1 MLERSQN
8 LLRNP
13 ATLIRPFGAVFFTQ
27 NAHVCKMGSHYAI
40 SGIRSATGPLPSGL
54 RAGESGA
61 ELAFE
66 YYQQREALTVDHKG
80 DDLQD
85 VVSVA
90 DKRVEAFV
98 KQRIQS
104 AFPEDGFLGE
114 ESGARLPDARVLWVV
129 DPIDGTSCFLNGLHT
144 WCLSLA
150 IVADGEPVIGV
161 VYDPNHREL
170 FHALRGHGAWLND
183 APIRPHPATT
193 VKEGVMGV
201 GTSHRVTP
209 ADFLPFL
216 QALLSDG
223 GMFIRNGSGAL
234 MSAWAAAGRLIGY
247 YEPHM
252 NPWDA
257 LPGLVLMREAGG
269 ASNDFL
275 AQEGIQRGNPLLLAS
290 QTLYPQLKKMIPQP
304 LH

>member
-1 MLERSQN
+1 M
-8 LLRNP
+8 
-13 ATLIRPFGAVFFTQ
+13 
-27 NAHVCKMGSHYAI
+27 
-40 SGIRSATGPLPSGL
+40 
-54 RAGESGA
+54 
-61 ELAFE
+61 
-66 YYQQREALTVDHKG
+66 TVDHKG

-114 ESGARLPDARVLWVV
+114 ERRPPARRASAVVV
-129 DPIDGTSCFLNGLHT
+129 DPSMAPAVSSTACT
-144 WCLSLA
+144 RCLSLA

-170 FHALRGHGAWLND
+170 FHALRPWRGS
-183 APIRPHPATT
+183 TT
-193 VKEGVMGV
+193 LRSVRTRDDGQRGRD
-201 GTSHRVTP
+201 GRRHLASRHP

-234 MSAWAAAGRLIGY
+234 MSAGGGGPVDWLLRAAH
-247 YEPHM
+247 EPVG
-252 NPWDA
+252 PC
-257 LPGLVLMREAGG
+257 
-269 ASNDFL
+269 
-275 AQEGIQRGNPLLLAS
+275 RGWC
-290 QTLYPQLKKMIPQP
+290 
-304 LH
+304 

>member
-1 MLERSQN
+1 MRAQGVEIANTKSSLVDVVTAADREAEQLVAEALRAARPQDG
-8 LLRNP
+8 LLGEEGLSAP
-13 ATLIRPFGAVFFTQ
+13 
-27 NAHVCKMGSHYAI
+27 SI
-40 SGIRSATGPLPSGL
+40 SGIT
-54 RAGESGA
+54 
-61 ELAFE
+61 
-66 YYQQREALTVDHKG
+66 
-80 DDLQD
+80 
-85 VVSVA
+85 
-90 DKRVEAFV
+90 
-98 KQRIQS
+98 
-104 AFPEDGFLGE
+104 
-114 ESGARLPDARVLWVV
+114 WVV

>member
-1 MLERSQN
+1 MQSQ
-8 LLRNP
+8 
-13 ATLIRPFGAVFFTQ
+13 
-27 NAHVCKMGSHYAI
+27 
-40 SGIRSATGPLPSGL
+40 
-54 RAGESGA
+54 ESEALQARYRLACELAKAGA

-104 AFPEDGFLGE
+104 AFPQDGFLGE
-114 ESGARLPDARVLWVV
+114 ESGTRLPDARILWVV

-269 ASNDFL
+269 SSNDFL

>member
-1 MLERSQN
+1 MA
-8 LLRNP
+8 P
-13 ATLIRPFGAVFFTQ
+13 A
-27 NAHVCKMGSHYAI
+27 
-40 SGIRSATGPLPSGL
+40 
-54 RAGESGA
+54 
-61 ELAFE
+61 
-66 YYQQREALTVDHKG
+66 
-80 DDLQD
+80 
-85 VVSVA
+85 VSSTA
-90 DKRVEAFV
+90 CTR
-98 KQRIQS
+98 
-104 AFPEDGFLGE
+104 
-114 ESGARLPDARVLWVV
+114 
-129 DPIDGTSCFLNGLHT
+129 
-144 WCLSLA
+144 CLSLA

-275 AQEGIQRGNPLLLAS
+275 AQEDPARQSAAAGQPDALPAAEKDDPTTITLTLTGQAISDYVLYTVTITSFTDEPHQSVRPPTCGEPPMSGIIAFFRASPPKAGAAFDEHRFRRVRWQTFIAMTLAYVTFYVCRLS
-290 QTLYPQLKKMIPQP
+290 FTVAKSALVELGITRRSSA
-304 LH
+304 

>member
-1 MLERSQN
+1 MSQTIDKIHSCYPLFEQDEYQTLFQNKKTLEEAHDAQRVQE
-8 LLRNP
+8 
-13 ATLIRPFGAVFFTQ
+13 VFAWT
-27 NAHVCKMGSHYAI
+27 
-40 SGIRSATGPLPSGL
+40 TT
-54 RAGESGA
+54 A
-61 ELAFE
+61 EYEALNF
-66 YYQQREALTVDHKG
+66 QREALTVDHKG

-104 AFPEDGFLGE
+104 AFPQDGFLGE

>member
-1 MLERSQN
+1 MKSLESDALQARYRLACELAQ
-8 LLRNP
+8 
-13 ATLIRPFGAVFFTQ
+13 A
-27 NAHVCKMGSHYAI
+27 
-40 SGIRSATGPLPSGL
+40 
-54 RAGESGA
+54 GA

-66 YYQQREALTVDHKG
+66 YYQQRDRLAVDHKG

-98 KQRIQS
+98 KQRIIS
-104 AFPEDGFLGE
+104 AFPQDGFLGE
-114 ESGARLPDARVLWVV
+114 ESGTQMPDARVLWVV

-170 FHALRGHGAWLND
+170 FHALKGQGAWLND
-183 APIRPHPATT
+183 APIAPHPATT

-209 ADFLPFL
+209 AVFLPFL
-216 QALLSDG
+216 NALLSDG

-252 NPWDA
+252 NPWDG

-269 ASNDFL
+269 LSNDYL
-275 AQEGIQRGNPLLLAS
+275 AEDGIRHGNPLLLAS
-290 QTLYPQLKKMIPQP
+290 KTLYPQLKNMLCHP
-304 LH
+304 LP

>member
-1 MLERSQN
+1 
-8 LLRNP
+8 
-13 ATLIRPFGAVFFTQ
+13 
-27 NAHVCKMGSHYAI
+27 
-40 SGIRSATGPLPSGL
+40 
-54 RAGESGA
+54 
-61 ELAFE
+61 
-66 YYQQREALTVDHKG
+66 
-80 DDLQD
+80 
-85 VVSVA
+85 
-90 DKRVEAFV
+90 
-98 KQRIQS
+98 
-104 AFPEDGFLGE
+104 
-114 ESGARLPDARVLWVV
+114 
-129 DPIDGTSCFLNGLHT
+129 
-144 WCLSLA
+144 
-150 IVADGEPVIGV
+150 
-161 VYDPNHREL
+161 
-170 FHALRGHGAWLND
+170 
-183 APIRPHPATT
+183 
-193 VKEGVMGV
+193 MGV

-275 AQEGIQRGNPLLLAS
+275 AQEDPARQSAAAGQPNALPAAE
-290 QTLYPQLKKMIPQP
+290 KMIPQP

>member
-1 MLERSQN
+1 M
-8 LLRNP
+8 
-13 ATLIRPFGAVFFTQ
+13 
-27 NAHVCKMGSHYAI
+27 
-40 SGIRSATGPLPSGL
+40 
-54 RAGESGA
+54 
-61 ELAFE
+61 
-66 YYQQREALTVDHKG
+66 
-80 DDLQD
+80 
-85 VVSVA
+85 A

-104 AFPEDGFLGE
+104 AFPEDGFRRRE
-114 ESGARLPDARVLWVV
+114 RRPPARRASAGWSTHRWHQLFQRPAHR
-129 DPIDGTSCFLNGLHT
+129 
-144 WCLSLA
+144 CLSLA

-170 FHALRGHGAWLND
+170 FHPCGAMALGSTTL
-183 APIRPHPATT
+183 IRPHPATT
-193 VKEGVMGV
+193 VKEACWHLA
-201 GTSHRVTP
+201 SRHP

-223 GMFIRNGSGAL
+223 GMFIRNGLGVDERR
-234 MSAWAAAGRLIGY
+234 AAAGRLIG

-275 AQEGIQRGNPLLLAS
+275 AQEIQRGNPLLLAS
-290 QTLYPQLKKMIPQP
+290 QRLPAAEKMIPQP

>member
-1 MLERSQN
+1 
-8 LLRNP
+8 
-13 ATLIRPFGAVFFTQ
+13 
-27 NAHVCKMGSHYAI
+27 
-40 SGIRSATGPLPSGL
+40 
-54 RAGESGA
+54 
-61 ELAFE
+61 
-66 YYQQREALTVDHKG
+66 
-80 DDLQD
+80 
-85 VVSVA
+85 
-90 DKRVEAFV
+90 
-98 KQRIQS
+98 
-104 AFPEDGFLGE
+104 
-114 ESGARLPDARVLWVV
+114 
-129 DPIDGTSCFLNGLHT
+129 
-144 WCLSLA
+144 LSLA

-257 LPGLVLMREAGG
+257 
-269 ASNDFL
+269 
-275 AQEGIQRGNPLLLAS
+275 
-290 QTLYPQLKKMIPQP
+290 
-304 LH
+304 